1 MRRYRFLFAL
11 SLLTALPLSPPAT
24 AAEPAPLPASAAEF
38 TGTGWQMSLA
48 DGRTVEL
55 VFLRQGKVLVTYDKS
70 TYVGTWAAIGA
81 DLTVTV
87 PDRGRV
93 TIRYGDGKLIGALA
107 LTGLT
112 GPITKA
118 NHAGRVDMDQQ
129 IMAEQMHYAPCDW
142 INEAVRITARK
153 SALVGWMNNG
163 RAFAMDGYDNAKRSE
178 LRNRLIVARAGKG
191 KGFGGVKKEYLA
203 FHRMLESC
211 PIRHEGKLYP
221 LEGLVRLSRDK
232 ESYAE
237 LVYSYFRLR
246 GATGNLSEIEIVIY
260 SDWTGGQ
267 PFAVLDIGTGESAFP
282 NYSSYAVRSS
292 FPKGWQPF
300 GVQP

>member
-1 MRRYRFLFAL
+1 MRRFL
-11 SLLTALPLSPPAT
+11 SLIALCLLTVPALPVPAM
-24 AAEPAPLPASAAEF
+24 AAQQAPLPASAADF
-38 TGTGWQMSLA
+38 SGTGWQMSLA
-48 DGRTVEL
+48 DGRTAEL

-70 TYVGTWAAIGA
+70 TYAGTWAAVGA
-81 DLTVTV
+81 DMTVTV

-93 TIRYGDGKLIGALA
+93 TFRYGDGKLIGNLA
-107 LTGLT
+107 LSGLT
-112 GPITKA
+112 GPIAKA

-129 IMAEQMHYAPCDW
+129 IMAEQLRFAPCDW

-153 SALVGWMNNG
+153 SVLAGWMNNG
-163 RAFAMDGYDNAKRSE
+163 RAFAMDGYDNAKRSD
-178 LRNRLIVARAGKG
+178 LRNRLTVGRAGKG
-191 KGFGGVKKEYLA
+191 KGFGAVKKEYLA

-232 ESYAE
+232 ETYAE

-246 GATGNLSEIEIVIY
+246 GATGNLAEIEIVIY
-260 SDWTGGQ
+260 GDWTGKQ
-267 PFAVLDIGTGESAFP
+267 PFAVLDIGTGDSAFP
-282 NYSSYAVRSS
+282 NRSSYAIRSD

>member
-1 MRRYRFLFAL
+1 MRRYLSQIAFL
-11 SLLTALPLSPPAT
+11 LLTVPAMP
-24 AAEPAPLPASAAEF
+24 AAAAQSAPLPVSTADFS
-38 TGTGWQMSLA
+38 GTGWQLSLT

-55 VFLRQGKVLVTYDKS
+55 AFLRQGKVLVTYDKQ
-70 TYVGTWAAIGA
+70 TYVGTWAAAGA

-93 TIRYGDGKLIGALA
+93 TFRYGDGKLIGNLA
-107 LTGLT
+107 LSGLT
-112 GPITKA
+112 GPIAKA

-129 IMAEQMHYAPCDW
+129 IMAEQLRFAPCDW
-142 INEAVRITARK
+142 INEAVRITAGK
-153 SALVGWMNNG
+153 SALAGWMNNG

-178 LRNRLIVARAGKG
+178 LRNRLIVGRAGKG
-191 KGFGGVKKEYLA
+191 KGFGAVKKKYLA

-211 PIRHEGKLYP
+211 PIRYQGKLYP

-246 GATGNLSEIEIVIY
+246 GATGSLSEIEIVIY
-260 SDWTGGQ
+260 GDWTGKQ
-267 PFAVLDIGTGESAFP
+267 PFAVLDIGTGDSAFP
-282 NYSSYAVRSS
+282 NRSSYAIRSD